1 MRAGHDLSIEVALDA
16 GLPVEEL
23 KSPTHEVDVERA
35 GGARARVRLKNRAT
49 IPNKDFVFRYDV
61 AGRRIGDALL
71 THRGVRDGYFTLV
84 LQPPER
90 IAPEDVTP
98 KELVFVLDTSGSMQG
113 FPIEKAKEA
122 MGHALDGLNPQD
134 TFNLI
139 TFSGDTHVLF
149 PAPVPATK
157 DNLQRAQAFLAS
169 RRGAG
174 GTEMMKAVRAALEP
188 SSSQAH
194 VRVVCFMTDGYV
206 GNEFEIISEVQ
217 KHPNARVFSF
227 GIGSSVN
234 RFLLDKMA
242 EEGRGEVE
250 YVSLDDDGSA
260 AARRF
265 HERVRNPLLTDIS
278 IDWGGLQV
286 ADVYPRRVPDLFG
299 AKPVVLS
306 GRFTGGGRGIV
317 RLKGRAGVNHFER
330 EIAVEL
336 PESQPEH
343 DVLAT
348 LWARRRV
355 EDLMGNDY
363 AGTQRGNTREDVR
376 EAVTQLG
383 IDYRLMTQF
392 TSFVAVEE
400 MTVTDGGPPRRI
412 DVPVELPEGVSREGV
427 FGSSNDPRGF
437 GFQFYAGRRYASPG
451 PRTSVNLLGNGAPT
465 VALRAE
471 NAPSPL
477 RAGVGLVVSGG
488 VLNGKAVSKPAPQY
502 PAVAKSA
509 RAAGTVSVQ
518 GTVDEGGKVVAANAV
533 TGHPLLLAAAADAAR
548 QARFAPTLLS
558 GKPVKTTG
566 VITYN
571 FALDGTTGAA
581 TVTTGSDEVE
591 MSLAETEE
599 QKLQKALAKLH
610 PSLAA
615 IVERLKDK
623 GAPPTADEAKLVRGG
638 KAEVHV
644 WLTEQSPEV
653 VGQLKQLGFEIVLE
667 PKTAKMLVGRLPIDK
682 LAALAQLQAV
692 RYVAPQT

>member
-1 MRAGHDLSIEVALDA
+1 
-16 GLPVEEL
+16 
-23 KSPTHEVDVERA
+23 
-35 GGARARVRLKNRAT
+35 
-49 IPNKDFVFRYDV
+49 
-61 AGRRIGDALL
+61 
-71 THRGVRDGYFTLV
+71 
-84 LQPPER
+84 
-90 IAPEDVTP
+90 
-98 KELVFVLDTSGSMQG
+98 
-113 FPIEKAKEA
+113 
-122 MGHALDGLNPQD
+122 
-134 TFNLI
+134 
-139 TFSGDTHVLF
+139 
-149 PAPVPATK
+149 
-157 DNLQRAQAFLAS
+157 
-169 RRGAG
+169 
-174 GTEMMKAVRAALEP
+174 
-188 SSSQAH
+188 
-194 VRVVCFMTDGYV
+194 MTDGYV
-206 GNEFEIISEVQ
+206 GNDFEIISEVQ

-306 GRFTGGGRGIV
+306 GRFTGGGRGLV

-355 EDLMGNDY
+355 EDLMSSDY
-363 AGTQRGNTREDVR
+363 AGAQRGNTREDVR

-400 MTVTDGGPPRRI
+400 MTVTDGGQPRRI

-427 FGSSNDPRGF
+427 FGRSNDPHGF
-437 GFQFYAGRRYASPG
+437 GFQFYAGRRNASLKG
-451 PRTSVNLLGNGAPT
+451 DALRVGLVGVAAPAGT
-465 VALRAE
+465 LRAE
-471 NAPSPL
+471 NAVALP
-477 RAGVGLVVSGG
+477 GLPARTPGSATVISGG

-509 RAAGTVSVQ
+509 RATGTVSVQ
-518 GTVDEGGKVVAANAV
+518 VTVDESGKVVAANAV
-533 TGHPLLLAAAADAAR
+533 SGHPLLLAAAVDAAR

-566 VITYN
+566 IITYN

-581 TVTTGSDEVE
+581 TVTTGGDKVE

-623 GAPPTADEAKLVRGG
+623 GAQPSADEAKLVRDG

-644 WLTEQSPEV
+644 WLTDKSPEV
-653 VGQLKQLGFEIVLE
+653 VEQLRQLGFEVVLE

-682 LAALAQLQAV
+682 LAALAQLEAV

>member
-1 MRAGHDLSIEVALDA
+1 
-16 GLPVEEL
+16 
-23 KSPTHEVDVERA
+23 
-35 GGARARVRLKNRAT
+35 
-49 IPNKDFVFRYDV
+49 
-61 AGRRIGDALL
+61 
-71 THRGVRDGYFTLV
+71 
-84 LQPPER
+84 
-90 IAPEDVTP
+90 
-98 KELVFVLDTSGSMQG
+98 
-113 FPIEKAKEA
+113 
-122 MGHALDGLNPQD
+122 
-134 TFNLI
+134 
-139 TFSGDTHVLF
+139 
-149 PAPVPATK
+149 
-157 DNLQRAQAFLAS
+157 
-169 RRGAG
+169 
-174 GTEMMKAVRAALEP
+174 MMKAVRAALAP
-188 SSSQAH
+188 SDSQAH

-206 GNEFEIISEVQ
+206 GNDFEIVSEVR

-234 RFLLDKMA
+234 RFLLDRMA

-250 YVSLDDDGSA
+250 YVALGDDGSA

-306 GRFTGGGRGIV
+306 GRFTGGGRGLV

-355 EDLMGNDY
+355 EDLMSLDY
-363 AGTQRGNTREDVR
+363 AGAQRGNMLEDVR
-376 EAVTQLG
+376 EAVTRLG

-400 MTVTDGGPPRRI
+400 MTVTDGGQPRRI

-427 FGSSNDPRGF
+427 FGPSNDPHGF
-437 GFQFYAGRRYASPG
+437 SYQFFAGGRKARPG
-451 PRTSVNLLGNGAPT
+451 AAAGVNLLGNGAPA

-471 NAPSPL
+471 NAAPMP
-477 RAGVGLVVSGG
+477 APGLIGPRSVVSGV

-502 PAVAKSA
+502 PAVAKAA
-509 RAAGTVSVQ
+509 RAVGTVSVEV
-518 GTVDEGGKVVAANAV
+518 TVDESGKVVASRAV
-533 TGHPLLLAAAADAAR
+533 SGHPLLTKAAVDAAR

-558 GKPVKTTG
+558 GRPVKTTG

-571 FALDGTTGAA
+571 FALDGPTGAA
-581 TVTTGSDEVE
+581 TVTTGGDEVE
-591 MSLAETEE
+591 MSLADTEE
-599 QKLQKALAKLH
+599 QKRQKALAKLH
-610 PSLAA
+610 PALAA
-615 IVERLKDK
+615 IVERLKDR
-623 GAPPTADEAKLVRGG
+623 GAQPTADEAKLVRDG

-644 WLTEQSPEV
+644 WLTEQSPAV
-653 VGQLKQLGFEIVLE
+653 VGQLKQLGFEVVLE

-682 LAALAQLQAV
+682 LAALAQLEAV
-692 RYVAPQT
+692 RYVAPQK